1 MREIGL
7 YIHIPFCKSKCNY
20 CDFYSLSCPQSDKIA
35 DYVSVIC
42 AHMRREAELYEDCV
56 IDSIFLGGGTPS
68 LVEPK
73 DITRLFATVRECFS
87 VSGNVEITLEVNP
100 ESVTIDKLVAY
111 RACGVNRI
119 SIGMQSALD
128 SELKCLGRVH
138 SHKRFKSA
146 FGLIREA
153 GFDNVSVDIMYALPS
168 QTLEALT
175 ETIDFVLDISPEHIS
190 CYALKVEDGT
200 PFSKMELSLPDESTQ
215 YDMYM
220 MLCERLGNAGYE
232 HYEISNFAKN
242 SHRCA
247 HNLKYW
253 HSQEYISYGPAS
265 HSFFD
270 GARYYYEDDLRAY
283 CDAVNAGKTPKRL
296 LEDSTALT
304 DEEKMDEYVMLA
316 LRLSDGISLDDFK
329 ARFGV
334 DFEGLY
340 DILEFLGTR
349 HLLKENGT
357 VRFSEKGFLVS
368 NFILSKILKTL

>member
-1 MREIGL
+1 
-7 YIHIPFCKSKCNY
+7 
-20 CDFYSLSCPQSDKIA
+20 
-35 DYVSVIC
+35 
-42 AHMRREAELYEDCV
+42 MRREAELYRECV

-68 LVEPK
+68 LVEGD
-73 DITRLFATVRECFS
+73 DIIRLFGTIRECFS
-87 VSGNVEITLEVNP
+87 VSDDAEITVEMNP
-100 ESVTIDKLVAY
+100 ESITRERLLAY
-111 RACGVNRI
+111 RKCGVTRI
-119 SIGMQSALD
+119 SIGMQSSLD
-128 SELKCLGRVH
+128 TELKRLGRVH
-138 SHKRFKSA
+138 SRNDFER
-146 FGLIREA
+146 GLALVREL
-153 GFDNVSVDIMYALPS
+153 GFDNVSIDIMYALPD
-168 QTLEALT
+168 QTVASLCDTVDFALS
-175 ETIDFVLDISPEHIS
+175 FSPEHIS

-242 SHRCA
+242 NHRCA

-253 HSQEYISYGPAS
+253 RSQEYISYGPAS

-270 GARYYYEDDLRAY
+270 GIRYYYEDDLASY
-283 CDAVNAGKTPKRL
+283 CDAVRDGKAPKRL
-296 LEDSTALT
+296 IEDSPALT

-340 DILEFLGTR
+340 DILEFLDTR

>member
-1 MREIGL
+1 
-7 YIHIPFCKSKCNY
+7 
-20 CDFYSLSCPQSDKIA
+20 
-35 DYVSVIC
+35 
-42 AHMRREAELYEDCV
+42 MRREAELYEDCV

-68 LVEPK
+68 LVEPA
-73 DITRLFATVRECFS
+73 DITRLFDTIRECFS
-87 VSGNVEITLEVNP
+87 VSCNAEITLEVNP

-138 SHKRFKSA
+138 SHKGFKSA

-190 CYALKVEDGT
+190 CYALKVEHGT

-220 MLCERLGNAGYE
+220 MLCERLRGAGYE

-270 GARYYYEDDLRAY
+270 GARYYYEDNLRAY
-283 CDAVNAGKTPKRL
+283 CDAVNSGETPKRL

-334 DFEGLY
+334 DFEDLY